1 MALVP
6 PTPTADRDQQSQHGS
21 GTPLPSGAVPWGRAL
36 EYYDHRHDSIAYP
49 PSLISEHDTPLSAR
63 IKERLSDWR
72 DGFRRHSSYASGE
85 SGSDGSLLAE
95 NWYNLPDPL
104 KAAFNTA
111 NAPLSKKLGSRHLQ
125 VIVLGCCIGS
135 GLFSGSGTALATGGP
150 GSVMLCYTFVAV
162 LMWCTMQAL
171 TELAVVYPIA
181 GSFAAY
187 SIRFIDP
194 AWGFAQNY
202 TYALSWAITLPLELV
217 VAVTVLD
224 YWNMDAVAPRAVWVT
239 VFFVTIVSFNLFGIR
254 VYAEIENIFTTIKVF
269 AIIGFIILGI
279 TIDVAGGPEGS
290 YLGAKTW
297 TKPPGPFL
305 NGITGVVSV
314 FVNAAFSFG
323 GFELLGLAAAETRN
337 PRRSIPTATKKTYA
351 SLTSFYLISLL
362 IVTFLVPFDDPRLL
376 AEGKSTSPFVIAIK
390 SAGIMYLPD
399 IFNGVVLLSVLSVA
413 NTCVYASSRVI
424 AAIAEQGQG
433 PSALRFIDREGRP
446 MRATLLTLLF
456 GFIAYVS
463 ALGYETEGEVFNWL
477 LSICGLGSFFTW
489 GSICLCH
496 IRFRAAWKAQGNS
509 LDQLAYR
516 SQGGIIG
523 SYLGLSLNIVV
534 FLAVLWTA
542 LFTTESWKPDIKNFM
557 MKYLTVPMLLVEYFA
572 YKLFFKTK
580 ILKIHEVDLVTG
592 CIGLLDES
600 WIEERREREADW
612 PKWKKIATVMAD
624 LNDEFK
630 EILDDDGSL
639 DPLIDFNFGAMD
651 QPEIGDDCET
661 DFFEQW
667 NAGLSQFSMNP
678 AILLPG
684 VSGSQVG
691 YDGEP
696 DAPHDIDCEAGFLPS
711 SMLFAQDP
719 TSLFLPAG
727 PGYQFYEQGQI
738 YSEPFLGQ
746 DSPSPNPMSI
756 ERNLAI
762 DPQLD
767 NSGSSEYDNFQDLV
781 GTAEAGTFILPGVGG
796 EYGLIGMSSV
806 APIAPMNQL
815 TPEADLAL
823 PLSTIGPNAN
833 GKRALKPNNN
843 NGIDDFNSEGMMS
856 KAKGKAPI
864 TGGRSKYR
872 PMNRAPLAETS
883 GNSAGSDLDD
893 GIDLENIA
901 GSGKRSLSMPQTFA
915 QSVGFRQEYGLQP
928 CIEDNNFDS
937 DETID
942 LEEYAAACNA
952 IDPSVQYL
960 SRADFTP
967 EFERELSAET
977 PPGIAS
983 GESSFLQPTGGESVD
998 GTSLT
1003 HSIPIKRGRGRP
1015 IVPGSKRQRRIQAM
1029 AQPDYVPPKRGR
1041 PRTNE
1046 HGQRKRVR
1054 RTKTTQPVLQPIFS
1068 PIPPYI
1074 PQPKIEQF
1082 MPKTHNQDTVDFSF
1096 NQVYKP
1102 IVLNNE
1108 VGYTPD
1114 QFILDPIQ
1122 AGKIQQ
1128 IYNVELPV
1136 GGWAETAERWR
1147 LTFNLNR
1154 ITPTSESLFH
1164 ELSEMVKTAPI
1175 TARHDTGR
1183 KENID
1188 PDSEDAANRKTVI
1201 GLTTDIQPLTQIPD
1215 SEKKVDFIKK
1225 TIFPDQR
1232 LQVIAG
1238 DGTYHEM
1245 THEQVLEKLLDE
1257 RDIYFRTIV
1266 WELLQKSQRI
1276 ASMNFVGSLNRM
1288 SGVWEFT

>member
-6 PTPTADRDQQSQHGS
+6 RTPTADRDQQSQHGS

-224 YWNMDAVAPRAVWVT
+224 YWDMDAVAPRAVWVT

-612 PKWKKIATVMAD
+612 PKWKKMVGSRATVMAD

-639 DPLIDFNFGAMD
+639 DPLIDFNLGVMD
-651 QPEIGDDCET
+651 QPATGDDCET

-684 VSGSQVG
+684 VSGLQVG

-719 TSLFLPAG
+719 TPLFLPAG

-746 DSPSPNPMSI
+746 DSPSPNPISI
-756 ERNLAI
+756 EKNLAI

-767 NSGSSEYDNFQDLV
+767 NSRSSEYDNFQDLV

-796 EYGLIGMSSV
+796 EYGRIGMSSA

-815 TPEADLAL
+815 TPEADLSL
-823 PLSTIGPNAN
+823 PLSTTGPNAN
-833 GKRALKPNNN
+833 GKRALKTKNNN
-843 NGIDDFNSEGMMS
+843 AINDFNSKGTMS

-915 QSVGFRQEYGLQP
+915 QSVGFRQEYGLQS

-942 LEEYAAACNA
+942 LEEYTAACNA

-967 EFERELSAET
+967 EFERELSTET

-983 GESSFLQPTGGESVD
+983 GESSFLQPTGEESVD

-1054 RTKTTQPVLQPIFS
+1054 RTKTTQPVLQPVFS
-1068 PIPPYI
+1068 PIPPY
-1074 PQPKIEQF
+1074 KIEQF

-1164 ELSEMVKTAPI
+1164 ELSEMTKTAPI
-1175 TARHDTGR
+1175 TACHDTGR

-1188 PDSEDAANRKTVI
+1188 PDSEDAANLKTVI

>member
-1 MALVP
+1 MW
-6 PTPTADRDQQSQHGS
+6 TST
-21 GTPLPSGAVPWGRAL
+21 L
-36 EYYDHRHDSIAYP
+36 ES
-49 PSLISEHDTPLSAR
+49 
-63 IKERLSDWR
+63 RLSKGCR
-72 DGFRRHSSYASGE
+72 TLH
-85 SGSDGSLLAE
+85 
-95 NWYNLPDPL
+95 LP
-104 KAAFNTA
+104 
-111 NAPLSKKLGSRHLQ
+111 
-125 VIVLGCCIGS
+125 
-135 GLFSGSGTALATGGP
+135 
-150 GSVMLCYTFVAV
+150 
-162 LMWCTMQAL
+162 
-171 TELAVVYPIA
+171 
-181 GSFAAY
+181 
-187 SIRFIDP
+187 
-194 AWGFAQNY
+194 
-202 TYALSWAITLPLELV
+202 
-217 VAVTVLD
+217 
-224 YWNMDAVAPRAVWVT
+224 
-239 VFFVTIVSFNLFGIR
+239 
-254 VYAEIENIFTTIKVF
+254 
-269 AIIGFIILGI
+269 
-279 TIDVAGGPEGS
+279 
-290 YLGAKTW
+290 
-297 TKPPGPFL
+297 
-305 NGITGVVSV
+305 
-314 FVNAAFSFG
+314 
-323 GFELLGLAAAETRN
+323 
-337 PRRSIPTATKKTYA
+337 A
-351 SLTSFYLISLL
+351 SLYAPT
-362 IVTFLVPFDDPRLL
+362 
-376 AEGKSTSPFVIAIK
+376 
-390 SAGIMYLPD
+390 
-399 IFNGVVLLSVLSVA
+399 N
-413 NTCVYASSRVI
+413 NT
-424 AAIAEQGQG
+424 
-433 PSALRFIDREGRP
+433 
-446 MRATLLTLLF
+446 
-456 GFIAYVS
+456 
-463 ALGYETEGEVFNWL
+463 
-477 LSICGLGSFFTW
+477 
-489 GSICLCH
+489 H
-496 IRFRAAWKAQGNS
+496 HFR
-509 LDQLAYR
+509 
-516 SQGGIIG
+516 
-523 SYLGLSLNIVV
+523 
-534 FLAVLWTA
+534 
-542 LFTTESWKPDIKNFM
+542 
-557 MKYLTVPMLLVEYFA
+557 
-572 YKLFFKTK
+572 
-580 ILKIHEVDLVTG
+580 
-592 CIGLLDES
+592 
-600 WIEERREREADW
+600 
-612 PKWKKIATVMAD
+612 ATVMAD

-639 DPLIDFNFGAMD
+639 DPLIDFNLGVMD
-651 QPEIGDDCET
+651 QPATGDDCET
-661 DFFEQW
+661 DFFEKW

-684 VSGSQVG
+684 VSGLQVG

-696 DAPHDIDCEAGFLPS
+696 DAPHDIDCEAGFLPP

-719 TSLFLPAG
+719 TPLFLPTG

-738 YSEPFLGQ
+738 YSESFLGQ
-746 DSPSPNPMSI
+746 DSPSPNPISI
-756 ERNLAI
+756 EKNLAI

-767 NSGSSEYDNFQDLV
+767 NSRSSEYDNFQDLV

-796 EYGLIGMSSV
+796 EYGLIGMSSA

-815 TPEADLAL
+815 TPEADLSL
-823 PLSTIGPNAN
+823 PLSTTGPNAN
-833 GKRALKPNNN
+833 GKRALKTNNN
-843 NGIDDFNSEGMMS
+843 NAINDFNSKGMMS

-915 QSVGFRQEYGLQP
+915 QSVGFRQEYGLQS

-942 LEEYAAACNA
+942 LEEYTAACNA

-967 EFERELSAET
+967 EFERELSTET

-983 GESSFLQPTGGESVD
+983 GESSFLQPTGEESVD

-1041 PRTNE
+1041 PRMNE

-1054 RTKTTQPVLQPIFS
+1054 RTKMTQPVLQPVFS

-1102 IVLNNE
+1102 IVLNNK

-1164 ELSEMVKTAPI
+1164 ELSEMTKTAPI
-1175 TARHDTGR
+1175 TACHDTGR

-1188 PDSEDAANRKTVI
+1188 PDSEDAANLKTVI

-1215 SEKKVDFIKK
+1215 SEMKVDFIKK

>member
-612 PKWKKIATVMAD
+612 PKWKKISPHTSALLNPSTGVNGANSSVGRASSQPSVTTAIMAVTISSREEQPARSSFFV
-624 LNDEFK
+624 LPPPSTH
-630 EILDDDGSL
+630 ILAD
-639 DPLIDFNFGAMD
+639 A
-651 QPEIGDDCET
+651 
-661 DFFEQW
+661 
-667 NAGLSQFSMNP
+667 LS
-678 AILLPG
+678 
-684 VSGSQVG
+684 
-691 YDGEP
+691 
-696 DAPHDIDCEAGFLPS
+696 LPS
-711 SMLFAQDP
+711 HQA
-719 TSLFLPAG
+719 
-727 PGYQFYEQGQI
+727 
-738 YSEPFLGQ
+738 
-746 DSPSPNPMSI
+746 
-756 ERNLAI
+756 NL
-762 DPQLD
+762 
-767 NSGSSEYDNFQDLV
+767 
-781 GTAEAGTFILPGVGG
+781 
-796 EYGLIGMSSV
+796 LI
-806 APIAPMNQL
+806 
-815 TPEADLAL
+815 AL
-823 PLSTIGPNAN
+823 PNL
-833 GKRALKPNNN
+833 R
-843 NGIDDFNSEGMMS
+843 
-856 KAKGKAPI
+856 
-864 TGGRSKYR
+864 
-872 PMNRAPLAETS
+872 LAF
-883 GNSAGSDLDD
+883 
-893 GIDLENIA
+893 I
-901 GSGKRSLSMPQTFA
+901 
-915 QSVGFRQEYGLQP
+915 
-928 CIEDNNFDS
+928 
-937 DETID
+937 
-942 LEEYAAACNA
+942 
-952 IDPSVQYL
+952 YL
-960 SRADFTP
+960 SR
-967 EFERELSAET
+967 
-977 PPGIAS
+977 
-983 GESSFLQPTGGESVD
+983 
-998 GTSLT
+998 
-1003 HSIPIKRGRGRP
+1003 
-1015 IVPGSKRQRRIQAM
+1015 
-1029 AQPDYVPPKRGR
+1029 
-1041 PRTNE
+1041 
-1046 HGQRKRVR
+1046 
-1054 RTKTTQPVLQPIFS
+1054 
-1068 PIPPYI
+1068 
-1074 PQPKIEQF
+1074 
-1082 MPKTHNQDTVDFSF
+1082 
-1096 NQVYKP
+1096 
-1102 IVLNNE
+1102 
-1108 VGYTPD
+1108 
-1114 QFILDPIQ
+1114 
-1122 AGKIQQ
+1122 
-1128 IYNVELPV
+1128 
-1136 GGWAETAERWR
+1136 
-1147 LTFNLNR
+1147 
-1154 ITPTSESLFH
+1154 
-1164 ELSEMVKTAPI
+1164 
-1175 TARHDTGR
+1175 
-1183 KENID
+1183 
-1188 PDSEDAANRKTVI
+1188 
-1201 GLTTDIQPLTQIPD
+1201 
-1215 SEKKVDFIKK
+1215 
-1225 TIFPDQR
+1225 
-1232 LQVIAG
+1232 
-1238 DGTYHEM
+1238 
-1245 THEQVLEKLLDE
+1245 
-1257 RDIYFRTIV
+1257 
-1266 WELLQKSQRI
+1266 
-1276 ASMNFVGSLNRM
+1276 
-1288 SGVWEFT
+1288 

>member
-6 PTPTADRDQQSQHGS
+6 PTPITADRDQQSQHGS

-63 IKERLSDWR
+63 IRERLSDWR

-171 TELAVVYPIA
+171 TELAVIYPIA

-433 PSALRFIDREGRP
+433 PSALRFIDKEGRP

-477 LSICGLGSFFTW
+477 LSIS
-489 GSICLCH
+489 
-496 IRFRAAWKAQGNS
+496 
-509 LDQLAYR
+509 
-516 SQGGIIG
+516 
-523 SYLGLSLNIVV
+523 
-534 FLAVLWTA
+534 VLWTA

-639 DPLIDFNFGAMD
+639 DPLIDFNLGLMG
-651 QPEIGDDCET
+651 QPATGDDCET

-684 VSGSQVG
+684 VSGLQVG

-711 SMLFAQDP
+711 SMLFARDP
-719 TSLFLPAG
+719 TPLFLPAG

-746 DSPSPNPMSI
+746 HSPSPDPISI

-762 DPQLD
+762 DPQLE
-767 NSGSSEYDNFQDLV
+767 NSGSSDYDNFQDLV

-796 EYGLIGMSSV
+796 GYGLIGMSSA

-815 TPEADLAL
+815 IPEADLAL
-823 PLSTIGPNAN
+823 PLLTTGPNAN
-833 GKRALKPNNN
+833 GKRVSKNDNNDT
-843 NGIDDFNSEGMMS
+843 IDDFNFNGMKS

-901 GSGKRSLSMPQTFA
+901 GTGKRSLSMPQAFA
-915 QSVGFRQEYGLQP
+915 QSVGFRQEYGLQS
-928 CIEDNNFDS
+928 CIDDNNFDS

-942 LEEYAAACNA
+942 LEEYTAACNA

-967 EFERELSAET
+967 EFERELSTET

-983 GESSFLQPTGGESVD
+983 GDSFLQPTGEESVD

-1003 HSIPIKRGRGRP
+1003 PSIPIKRGRGRP

-1054 RTKTTQPVLQPIFS
+1054 RTKTTQPVLQPVFS
-1068 PIPPYI
+1068 PNSPYI
-1074 PQPKIEQF
+1074 PQPRIEQF
-1082 MPKTHNQDTVDFSF
+1082 MPKTHNQDSVDFSF

-1114 QFILDPIQ
+1114 QFILDPMQ

-1164 ELSEMVKTAPI
+1164 ELSEMAKTTPI
-1175 TARHDTGR
+1175 IARHDTGR

-1188 PDSEDAANRKTVI
+1188 PDSEETANLKIVL
-1201 GLTTDIQPLTQIPD
+1201 GLPTDIQPLTQIPD
-1215 SEKKVDFIKK
+1215 SGKKVDFIKK
-1225 TIFPDQR
+1225 NIFPDQR

-1245 THEQVLEKLLDE
+1245 THEQVLEKLL
-1257 RDIYFRTIV
+1257 RDCGGTRQHTRTDLQV
-1266 WELLQKSQRI
+1266 MLLTQL
-1276 ASMNFVGSLNRM
+1276 F
-1288 SGVWEFT
+1288 